1 MKLAVILA
9 FVFTFSL
16 SQAQNKNVVD
26 ETKKT
31 IITVDDGESKK
42 QTVKNENTREVQ
54 VIELDGKKDKTVN
67 RDIKPSPTIVEQSTE
82 IINPDGSVRI
92 VDVDRTNYYTLNG
105 QKYKVEL
112 DAQGYSLLSEN
123 NKNIGKIRKT
133 TTNSFIFAGKDK
145 MAIAYFDTNGN
156 LVLESYNPKTDTVTF
171 ETYTVLKE

>member
-1 MKLAVILA
+1 MKLAAIIA

-31 IITVDDGESKK
+31 IITVNDGESKK

-54 VIELDGKKDKTVN
+54 MIEVDGPKDKTVN
-67 RDIKPSPTIVEQSTE
+67 RDVKPTPTVVEQSTE

-92 VDVDRTNYYTLNG
+92 VDVDRSNYYMLNG

-133 TTNSFIFAGKDK
+133 TTNSYIFAGKDK
-145 MAIAYFDTNGN
+145 TAIAYFDTNGS

>member
-1 MKLAVILA
+1 MKLAIITA

-31 IITVDDGESKK
+31 IITVNDGEKETK
-42 QTVKNENTREVQ
+42 TVKNENTREVQ
-54 VIELDGKKDKTVN
+54 MIELDGKKDATVN
-67 RDIKPSPTIVEQSTE
+67 RDVKPSPTVVEHSTE

-133 TTNSFIFAGKDK
+133 TTNSFIFAGKNK
-145 MAIAYFDTNGN
+145 TAIAYFDTNGN
-156 LVLESYNPKTDTVTF
+156 LVLESYDPKTDTVTF
-171 ETYTVLKE
+171 ETYTVLKK

>member
-1 MKLAVILA
+1 MKLAAILL

-42 QTVKNENTREVQ
+42 QIVKNENTREVQ
-54 VIELDGKKDKTVN
+54 VIEVDGPKDKTVN
-67 RDIKPSPTIVEQSTE
+67 RDVKPSPTIVEQSTE

-92 VDVDRTNYYTLNG
+92 VDVDRSNYYTLNG
-105 QKYKVEL
+105 KKYKVEL
-112 DAQGYSLLSEN
+112 DSQGYSLLSEN

-133 TTNSFIFAGKDK
+133 TTNSFIFVGKDK
-145 MAIAYFDTNGN
+145 TAIAYFDTNGN

-171 ETYTVLKE
+171 ETYSVLKE

>member
-1 MKLAVILA
+1 MKLVAMIVL
-9 FVFTFSL
+9 VFTFSL

-31 IITVDDGESKK
+31 IITVNDGESKK

-54 VIELDGKKDKTVN
+54 MIELDEQKDKTVN
-67 RDIKPSPTIVEQSTE
+67 RDVRPSPTVVEQSTE
-82 IINPDGSVRI
+82 IINPDGSVRV

-112 DAQGYSLLSEN
+112 DAQGYSLVSEN

-133 TTNSFIFAGKDK
+133 TTNSFIFVGKDK
-145 MAIAYFDTNGN
+145 TAIAYFDTNGN

-171 ETYTVLKE
+171 ETYTVFKE

>member
-9 FVFTFSL
+9 FIFTFSL